1 MRHLSWPKA
10 RYPQVS
16 RLASLTCDLW
26 PWWLC
31 TRIIDSHV
39 FLLPTH
45 KFPYS
50 GDAGAGT
57 LKTVV
62 ALGAAAAAAVFVLL
76 RKK

>member
-1 MRHLSWPKA
+1 MRPVALVAVHTH
-10 RYPQVS
+10 Q
-16 RLASLTCDLW
+16 RL
-26 PWWLC
+26 
-31 TRIIDSHV
+31 TRLPSSHTQIQ
-39 FLLPTH
+39 L
-45 KFPYS
+45 PYS